1 MALAARPKRPPQHK
15 KRIGQHHRQSKVYLK
30 SYWPYLPMLLIVGV
44 GMAIN
49 TAWSTQS
56 VLGAHSDF
64 TGSAL
69 LEATNH
75 QRLDAQEPA
84 LSLDPQL
91 NSAAQAKAEDM
102 AAKNYW
108 AHNAPD
114 GHTPWSFI
122 SASGY
127 NYQLAGE
134 NLAFGFSNANDTVAG
149 WMNSPEHR
157 ANMLNKDYQN
167 VGFGVVSTPNFQGKG
182 PQTIVVAEYAAPAVA
197 AANIT
202 FNVDNHNVEVKNAH
216 TELSAR
222 PVSRIQVITGGQ
234 ASWSLLALSAIT
246 GAALAVF
253 IVRHGFRVRRLI
265 NQGEAFVAHHPYL
278 DIAIVFIVMAGY
290 VLTRTNGLIR

>member
-44 GMAIN
+44 GLAIN

-56 VLGAHSDF
+56 VLGSHSDF
-64 TGSAL
+64 TSSAL
-69 LEATNH
+69 LESTNH
-75 QRLDAQEPA
+75 QRLEAQEST

-91 NSAAQAKAEDM
+91 NAAAQAKAEDM

-108 AHNAPD
+108 AHNSPD
-114 GHTPWSFI
+114 GRTPWSFI
-122 SASGY
+122 SAAGY

-134 NLAFGFSNANDTVAG
+134 NLAFGFSNASDTVSG

-157 ANMLNKDYQN
+157 ANILNKDYQN

-182 PQTIVVAEYAAPAVA
+182 PETIVVAEYASPSAA

-202 FNVDNHNVEVKNAH
+202 FNVDDHAAEVKNAS

-222 PVSRIQVITGGQ
+222 PVSRIQVLTGGQ

-265 NQGEAFVAHHPYL
+265 SQGESFVAHHPYL

-290 VLTRTNGLIR
+290 ILTRTNGLIR